1 MRTTAGPTEATAAV
15 TKDVF
20 CRRGGKAGAPRL
32 VMLSGKRT
40 TAGSPTSVA
49 TGGAAAKADPVG
61 IGTEMRSTSS
71 SVPAIRMTRMTERVS
86 ERRIARGSR
95 GSVVLIGSSVPASTA
110 QRANDER
117 GRRTSG
123 ERVREC
129 IVAKS
134 LADDAN

>member
-20 CRRGGKAGAPRL
+20 CRRGGKVGAPRL
-32 VMLSGKRT
+32 VMLSGTRT

-71 SVPAIRMTRMTERVS
+71 SVPAIRMTRVTERVS
-86 ERRIARGSR
+86 ERRITRGSR
-95 GSVVLIGSSVPASTA
+95 GSFVLSGSSEYSTA
-110 QRANDER
+110 QRANEER

-123 ERVREC
+123 ERMREW